1 MQVRQKPKIGVD
13 KWIVTAMQRSADLAV
28 EHSVLGLLAM
38 PVALAM
44 SAMAEETQSLPQSLP
59 QRLEFRDS

>member
-1 MQVRQKPKIGVD
+1 
-13 KWIVTAMQRSADLAV
+13 MQRSADLAV
-28 EHSVLGLLAM
+28 EHSVLGLLSM

-44 SAMAEETQSLPQSLP
+44 SAMAEESQSLP